1 MPRQPGCPHYPS
13 PGDKP
18 LQMRKAELQIQEQ
31 TSATPDKTIYL
42 LSDDSE
48 KGNTVWEVQVRTQQP
63 IIRTGERELHCGTVE
78 DTRKGWVRGTAGTWL
93 PQCLCPCQAFL
104 PAGLLDQQG
113 EQVSPLPLCS
123 TPHMGG
129 QHNIMVPVITV
140 VLNPK
145 LEHSDQGFL
154 SSCGRQ
160 AVSGILKRGYS
171 IADSIVDKG
180 DSST

>member
-1 MPRQPGCPHYPS
+1 
-13 PGDKP
+13 
-18 LQMRKAELQIQEQ
+18 MRKAELQIQEQ
-31 TSATPDKTIYL
+31 TSATPDETIYL
-42 LSDDSE
+42 LSDNSE

-78 DTRKGWVRGTAGTWL
+78 ETRKGWIRGTAGPGFPNACAL
-93 PQCLCPCQAFL
+93 ARPFCRLD
-104 PAGLLDQQG
+104 LLDQQG

-154 SSCGRQ
+154 SRCGRQ
-160 AVSGILKRGYS
+160 AVSGILKWGC
-171 IADSIVDKG
+171 SIVDKG